1 MGVGCETWLWTRVQT
16 VWEVGPGRLQRVESL
31 LALEAEPRKMEE
43 SGVGSNSNGL
53 PFQTSGWRWGI
64 QVRKKGWQARALKKT
79 QGGGGKTVWT
89 ALSPTYR

>member
-1 MGVGCETWLWTRVQT
+1 MDQGPDHVGGGARQVTGVEA
-16 VWEVGPGRLQRVESL
+16 L
-31 LALEAEPRKMEE
+31 LALEAEPRKTEE
-43 SGVGSNSNGL
+43 SGVGSNSDGL

-64 QVRKKGWQARALKKT
+64 QVRKKRWQARALKKT

>member
-1 MGVGCETWLWTRVQT
+1 MDQGPDHVGGGARQATGVEA
-16 VWEVGPGRLQRVESL
+16 L

-43 SGVGSNSNGL
+43 SWVGSNSDGL